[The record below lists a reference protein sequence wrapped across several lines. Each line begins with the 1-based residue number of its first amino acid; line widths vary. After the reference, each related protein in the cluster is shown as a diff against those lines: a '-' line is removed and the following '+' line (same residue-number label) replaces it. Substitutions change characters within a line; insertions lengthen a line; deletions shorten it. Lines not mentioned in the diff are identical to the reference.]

1 MTRVAPNQYQFSAP
15 PLFAPSHSGNTAT
28 AVQKTSPE
36 NLASYINGTVED
48 YPLDLDLL
56 AEYLLDDNANNSSQ
70 GLWFSATP
78 PMLFDVSGNMKLP
91 AQLATPEDET
101 ELVLEESAID
111 ISFAD
116 GRVLT
121 PPEGTIAEDIAQ
133 VQEMIAQH
141 AARAEA
147 TAQAKFGNSIPSPVA
162 DVTISSSA
170 AVPTSCTSSTFPHGF
185 GDKAVSLPQAV
196 ATGVAKRSAP
206 AVLAGGAG
214 RTSRRRPKSEAQVN
228 RRRERN
234 RVLARRTRLRKKFFF
249 EGLQKEVMDL
259 QREHN
264 ALKSIV
270 RRNLEQNIADE
281 ILKDT
286 QVELPNVIMENYDAE
301 TGDLDRQ
308 DFTLIRSLQSSQQCF
323 IITDPSL
330 LDNPIVYASEG
341 FLSLTK
347 YAKDEILGRNCRFLQ
362 GPETSP
368 EKVEKIRNALAVGH
382 DVSVCIANYTADG
395 EAFWNQLFVAAL
407 RDVEDNVVNFVG
419 VVMKV
424 SRPGPDDPEHNK
436 ILNGLQQCA
445 QENVAVKG

>member
-1 MTRVAPNQYQFSAP
+1 
-15 PLFAPSHSGNTAT
+15 
-28 AVQKTSPE
+28 
-36 NLASYINGTVED
+36 
-48 YPLDLDLL
+48 
-56 AEYLLDDNANNSSQ
+56 
-70 GLWFSATP
+70 
-78 PMLFDVSGNMKLP
+78 MKLP

-101 ELVLEESAID
+101 ELILEEAAID
-111 ISFAD
+111 VSCAD

-121 PPEGTIAEDIAQ
+121 PPDGTIAEDIAQ

-147 TAQAKFGNSIPSPVA
+147 VAQAKFGNSLPSPVA
-162 DVTISSSA
+162 DVTVSSSA
-170 AVPTSCTSSTFPHGF
+170 AHPTSFPQGL
-185 GDKAVSLPQAV
+185 SLPQAV
-196 ATGVAKRSAP
+196 ATGVAKRPAP
-206 AVLAGGAG
+206 AVLVGSGTTASSS
-214 RTSRRRPKSEAQVN
+214 TSRRRPKSEAQVN

-270 RRNLEQNIADE
+270 RRNLEQSVAE
-281 ILKDT
+281 QILKDA

-323 IITDPSL
+323 VITDPSL

-347 YAKDEILGRNCRFLQ
+347 YAKEEILGRNCRFLQ

-368 EKVEKIRNALAVGH
+368 EKVQQIRNALTAGH

-407 RDVEDNVVNFVG
+407 RDVEDNIVNFVG
-419 VVMKV
+419 VVVKV

-436 ILNGLQQCA
+436 ILNGSHLCA
-445 QENVAVKG
+445 QENVVVKG